1 MVIQRVDHIHR
12 LHQDTPN
19 KAALAAAMT
28 VHADLRG
35 LWERA
40 GWIVARLTEERL
52 KREGLWNQDDQL
64 RQKGRQSP
72 GEVAVA
78 REAATWATE
87 RLGGATS
94 ARILNIKIGSL
105 SLNATSEED
114 VIKRTNRKHRRFRI
128 LHASV
133 GLAGYGCPPEMV
145 RLAISLHPHQVRE
158 MDEDGNLP
166 IHIAAT
172 ASSFVTSANEASP
185 STVAAAAAAAADV
198 SDDLSVLSD
207 TMSFFSSASVSQTT
221 NPFDKVIKL
230 LLQHYPEG
238 ACIPQGHTG
247 QLPLVSA
254 IQSGYRT
261 WEDGIRTL
269 VNAYPPGL
277 HNKKLIHSSLYA
289 NVLALVNNS
298 CQDQNTSTVEDCF
311 RPSRHSKHRRHEAGA
326 RTTLFELLRSKPDW
340 ITEGN
345 AQEETC

>member
-1 MVIQRVDHIHR
+1 MVIVRVDRIHR
-12 LHQDTPN
+12 QYQDTPN

-28 VHADLRG
+28 VHADLGG

-87 RLGGATS
+87 RLGGTAS
-94 ARILNIKIGSL
+94 DRILNINILASL

-114 VIKRTNRKHRRFRI
+114 AIKSTNRKRRRFRI

-185 STVAAAAAAAADV
+185 STVAAAASAAADV

-207 TMSFFSSASVSQTT
+207 TMSFFSSVTVSQTT

-238 ACIPQGHTG
+238 ACIPQGQTG

-269 VNAYPPGL
+269 VSAYPPGL

-298 CQDQNTSTVEDCF
+298 CQEQVTSTAEDCF
-311 RPSRHSKHRRHEAGA
+311 PRPSPHSKRRRHEAGA
-326 RTTLFELLRSKPDW
+326 RTTLFELLRCKPDW

-345 AQEETC
+345 A